1 MEANELKAPSS
12 INHLPNGLLELVS
25 LSDLDA
31 IMLSMLTP
39 ISQKQWRADTDGKN
53 VSHF

>member
-1 MEANELKAPSS
+1 METNEFKVPSL

-25 LSDLDA
+25 LSELDA

-39 ISQKQWRADTDGKN
+39 ITQKQWRANADDKQ

>member
-1 MEANELKAPSS
+1 MEAKELKAPSS

-25 LSDLDA
+25 LSELDA

-39 ISQKQWRADTDGKN
+39 ITQKQWRANADDKQ
-53 VSHF
+53 VSHV